1 MESSAN
7 APFSLQ
13 FSRLPA
19 SLPFMRAELRGW
31 LEGTDAS
38 GDEVADIVLAS
49 WEACA
54 NALEHPIAPVAAEI
68 SIDASAVAGTVCI
81 AVKDSGLWLERPPRP
96 ERGLGLKLINGLMD
110 KVEITRN
117 GAGTVVLMSRSLATR
132 T

>member
-7 APFSLQ
+7 AAFSLQ

-19 SLPFMRAELRGW
+19 SLPLMWAELRSW
-31 LEGTDAS
+31 LESTHAS
-38 GDEVADIVLAS
+38 RDEVAAIVLAS

-54 NALEHPIAPVAAEI
+54 NALEHPIAPVTAEI
-68 SIDASAVAGTVCI
+68 SIDATADCGTVCV
-81 AVKDSGLWLERPPRP
+81 AVKDSGLWLQRLPRT

-117 GAGTVVLMSRSLATR
+117 GAGTVVLMSRRLATR
-132 T
+132 A

>member
-1 MESSAN
+1 MEGSAN

-19 SLPFMRAELRGW
+19 SLPFMRAELRSW
-31 LEGTDAS
+31 LESTPAS

-68 SIDASAVAGTVCI
+68 SIDATAVGRTVCI
-81 AVKDSGLWLERPPRP
+81 AVKDSGLWLERLPRP
-96 ERGLGLKLINGLMD
+96 ERGLGLKLIKGLMD
-110 KVEITRN
+110 QVEITRN
-117 GAGTVVLMSRSLATR
+117 GAGTVVLMSRRLATR